1 MLLQIPWNVHP
12 EIFSVDVPFP
22 FIGPLNL
29 APRWYGLLFALGFLV
44 GFYLM
49 QRVFRREEKPVQD
62 LDFLLIYLLLGTIIG
77 ARLGHILF
85 YHPGYYLLRPVE
97 IIKIWEG
104 GLASHG
110 GLLGVPFAIWLYS
123 RRRDDQPFVW
133 LLDRL
138 AAPVALTGSFI
149 RLGNF
154 FNSEILGVPTDL
166 PWGVIFERAARL
178 RPDVEAVPLHPVQ
191 MYESI
196 SYLLISAVLW
206 GLYRRYGKETPRG
219 LLIGLFFTLVFGV
232 RIVLEVFKRE
242 QAAFEAAMPMS
253 MGQLLSIPAVLLGLW
268 LLWRALQSKPE
279 TTSADSP

>member
-1 MLLQIPWNVHP
+1 MLLQIHWDVDPT
-12 EIFSVDVPFP
+12 IFRL
-22 FIGPLNL
+22 GPL
-29 APRWYGLLFALGFLV
+29 APRWYGLLFALGFLI

-49 QRVFRREEKPVQD
+49 RRVFRREGKPEQD
-62 LDFLLIYLLLGTIIG
+62 LDFLLLYLLGGTVIG
-77 ARLGHILF
+77 ARLGHVLF
-85 YHPGYYLLRPVE
+85 YAPGYYLLRPLE
-97 IIKIWEG
+97 IVAIWEG

-110 GLLGVPFAIWLYS
+110 GLIGVLTAIWLYC

-138 AAPVALTGSFI
+138 AAPVALTGALI

-166 PWGVIFERAARL
+166 PWGVIFERAARI
-178 RPDVEAVPLHPVQ
+178 RPDIDAVPLHPVQ

-196 SYLLISAVLW
+196 SYALIAALLW
-206 GLYRRYGKETPRG
+206 TLYRRYGENTPRG
-219 LLIGLFFTLVFGV
+219 LLVGLFMTLIFGV

-242 QAAFEAAMPMS
+242 QAHFEVGLPLS

-268 LLWRALQSKPE
+268 LLWRASRSSTDP
-279 TTSADSP
+279 TAARS

>member
-1 MLLQIPWNVHP
+1 MLLQLHWNVDP
-12 EIFSVDVPFP
+12 TIFRL
-22 FIGPLNL
+22 GPL
-29 APRWYGLLFALGFLV
+29 APRWYGLLFASGFLI

-49 QRVFRREEKPVQD
+49 RTVFQREGRPEQD
-62 LDFLLIYLLLGTIIG
+62 LDFLLLYLLGGTVIG

-85 YHPGYYLLRPVE
+85 YAPGYYLTHPLE
-97 IIKIWEG
+97 IIAIWEG

-110 GLLGVPFAIWLYS
+110 GLIGVPLAIWLYC

-149 RLGNF
+149 RLGNL

-166 PWGVIFERAARL
+166 PWGIVFERAAQF
-178 RPDVEAVPLHPVQ
+178 RPDIEALPLHPVQ
-191 MYESI
+191 LYESL
-196 SYLLISAVLW
+196 SYFLIFGLLW
-206 GLYRRYGKETPRG
+206 TLYRRWGEDTPRG

-242 QAAFEAAMPMS
+242 QAHFDLALPLGMS
-253 MGQLLSIPAVLLGLW
+253 MGQLLSVPAVAIGLW
-268 LLWRALQSKPE
+268 LVWRALR
-279 TTSADSP
+279 SPSEPTARS